1 MPIYVTVAKAPAESV
16 KSMGD
21 VGKLFEEN
29 KKTLARMGIRYIAA
43 YALLGRYDMMFIFE
57 APDERSAITTALSTF
72 RGAAVPTETWT
83 AVPMDEFARLTARL
97 SD

>member
-16 KSMGD
+16 RSMGD
-21 VGKLFEEN
+21 VSKLYEKN
-29 KKTLARMGIRYIAA
+29 KEALAKRGIRYIAA

-57 APDERSAITTALSTF
+57 APDERAAMTTALSTL

-83 AVPMDEFARLTARL
+83 AVPMEEFARLTAIL
-97 SD
+97 GD